1 MKDTENIKKEKIA
14 VNIPILIISVL
25 AMAAV
30 LYLGYI
36 SLSLG
41 LFIVKAPGDPLDA
54 VRGFYDNAISGNYAE
69 AVSYV
74 SGCDGIS
81 FEETSASPEGELLKT
96 ALKESISYNIISEPV
111 TDGLTST
118 VSVNVCHLDTK
129 EVIED
134 ASGLLEDI
142 LKEKIETMTVD
153 ELYDD
158 EGGYRPDV
166 MNDVYAEAIAITLE
180 DKDKYM
186 KEETV
191 TVNLSYKED
200 RWLIEY
206 DERMIRGLN
215 GGI

>member
-1 MKDTENIKKEKIA
+1 MKDTENIKKENIT
-14 VNIPILIISVL
+14 VNIPLLVISVL
-25 AMAAV
+25 AMTAV

-36 SLSLG
+36 SLHLG
-41 LFIVKAPGDPLDA
+41 LFFVKAPGDPLDA
-54 VRGFYDNAISGNYAE
+54 VRGFYDNVVSGNYAA

-81 FEETSASPEGELLKT
+81 FEETSASPGGELLKA
-96 ALKESISYNIISEPV
+96 ALKESISYNIVSAPV
-111 TDGLTST
+111 TNGLTSS

-142 LKEKIETMTVD
+142 LKEKVETMTVD
-153 ELYDD
+153 ELYDE

-166 MNDVYAEAIAITLE
+166 MNDVYAEAIEQTLVNKE
-180 DKDKYM
+180 KYM
-186 KEETV
+186 KQETV
-191 TVNLSYKED
+191 TVVLSYKND
-200 RWLIEY
+200 RWIIEY
-206 DERMIRGLN
+206 NESMIRGLN